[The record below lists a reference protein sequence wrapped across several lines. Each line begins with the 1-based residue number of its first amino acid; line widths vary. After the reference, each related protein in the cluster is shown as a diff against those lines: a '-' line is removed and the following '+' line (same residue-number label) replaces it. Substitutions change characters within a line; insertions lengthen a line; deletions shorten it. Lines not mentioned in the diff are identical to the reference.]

1 MTANAETEI
10 RFPCLMF
17 GIRGRGIKK
26 YGMVIVHKIMIKNG
40 IKNVYPR
47 KSFFASTNYQDYL
60 V

>member
-1 MTANAETEI
+1 MCMYI
-10 RFPCLMF
+10 YPSIHIY
-17 GIRGRGIKK
+17 IRGRGIKK

-40 IKNVYPR
+40 IKNTYPQ